1 MSHLIIN
8 TVGTSLLG
16 NSQREIERLR
26 SEKFVSQKAFLE
38 YLESEPVKSTR
49 EILEYLRNEPRAA
62 SAETNAL
69 ERLLETGDRAVLLYS
84 QTSEGKRCAELIQ
97 THIGSHRCEIEE
109 VQGLSYAE
117 KGFVQHGLKNF
128 VQALAKHIR
137 KAKRAGMEPVI
148 NATGGFKAEIA
159 YATAVGLVFKT
170 PVKYI
175 HEKFGDIVTLPVTP
189 FGWDSS
195 IFALNK
201 TFFDWIEDEPRS
213 TREVRSRITGLI
225 DQQAV
230 LMLLEDSNDGTTML
244 SPLGEAY
251 LSAFQYEEENSGV
264 DLWLSK
270 KAKRHWDSFDATTR
284 TAYSNVLNGVR
295 LANRFSRS
303 ELKSGGGDA
312 LGYPTGHT
320 NERIFYAFDNQH
332 DNETLYIFE
341 FTRHGREYD
350 QLCSR
355 GLRWLEYPREEFT
368 RLEL

>member
-1 MSHLIIN
+1 MKLIVN
-8 TVGTSLLG
+8 TVGTSLLS
-16 NSQREIERLR
+16 NAKRL
-26 SEKFVSQKAFLE
+26 S
-38 YLESEPVKSTR
+38 LESDTQ
-49 EILEYLRNEPRAA
+49 ILEYLNREPRAA

-69 ERLLETGDRAVLLYS
+69 NRLLQNRDQAVLLYS
-84 QTSEGKRCAELIQ
+84 HTSEGKRCAELIQ
-97 THIGSHRCEIEE
+97 THIERTHRCEIEE

-201 TFFDWIEDEPRS
+201 TFFDWIEDQPRS
-213 TREVRSRITGLI
+213 IRDVHSRVTRLV
-225 DQQAV
+225 DQEAV
-230 LMLLEDSNDGTTML
+230 SMLLEASNDGTTML

-251 LSAFQYEEENSGV
+251 LSAFQYEEENSRI

-270 KAKRHWDSFDATTR
+270 KAKRRWDSFDAATR
-284 TAYSNVLNGVR
+284 TAYGNVLNGVR

-320 NERIFYAFDNQH
+320 DERIFYAFDKQL
-332 DNETLYIFE
+332 DNEALYIFE

-355 GLRWLEYPREEFT
+355 GLRWLEYPRDEFT

>member
-1 MSHLIIN
+1 MKLIIN

-16 NSQREIERLR
+16 NAKRLN
-26 SEKFVSQKAFLE
+26 LE
-38 YLESEPVKSTR
+38 YDA
-49 EILEYLRNEPRAA
+49 EILEYLNRAPRAA

-69 ERLLETGDRAVLLYS
+69 DRLLEEGDRAVLLYS

-97 THIGSHRCEIEE
+97 THIQRTYRCETEE

-117 KGFVQHGLKNF
+117 RGFVQYGLKNF
-128 VQALAKHIR
+128 VQALAKYIR
-137 KAKRAGMEPVI
+137 AAKRDGLEPII

-201 TFFDWIEDEPRS
+201 PFFDWIEDEPRL
-213 TREVRSRITGLI
+213 TQDVKSRLPGLV
-225 DQQAV
+225 DGEAV
-230 LMLLEDSNDGTTML
+230 SMLLEDANDGATML

-251 LSAFQYEEENSGV
+251 LNAFRYEEESNRIEI
-264 DLWLSK
+264 WLSR
-270 KAKRHWDSFDATTR
+270 KAKRDWDRFDLATQFVYR
-284 TAYSNVLNGVR
+284 NVLNGLK

-312 LGYPTGHT
+312 LGYPTGHV
-320 NERIFYAFDNQH
+320 NERVFYALDQQNN
-332 DNETLYIFE
+332 NETLFVFE
-341 FTRHGREYD
+341 FTRHGRDYD
-350 QLCSR
+350 QFCSR
-355 GLRWLEYPREEFT
+355 GLRWQEYPREQFT